1 MNLWENKK
9 IMRNCNAESNN
20 AKSSKRKTVLNIKL
34 IVRNLEL
41 TRVIR
46 ISYNYNI
53 IIRSQYISKVKKKIL
68 FFFSSI
74 LWEFKKKKKIPTNEM
89 YMQYI

>member
-9 IMRNCNAESNN
+9 IMRSCNAESNN

-74 LWEFKKKKKIPTNEM
+74 LWEFK
-89 YMQYI
+89 